1 MPLPFKLAKTS
12 TIAELAA
19 RLAKLKREEK
29 ELRYTLKHSPRHVG
43 AKTALI
49 TTWSEIEHTKREK
62 GVRKREK
69 DEGGRRMRTAK
80 KQRGCRRRK

>member
-1 MPLPFKLAKTS
+1 MPLPFKLAKTP

-19 RLAKLKREEK
+19 RLAKLKGEEK
-29 ELRYTLKHSPRHVG
+29 ELRRTLKHSPRHVG

-62 GVRKREK
+62 GVVGKREK
-69 DEGGRRMRTAK
+69 EEGGRRRRTVK
-80 KQRGCRRRK
+80 KQRRRR